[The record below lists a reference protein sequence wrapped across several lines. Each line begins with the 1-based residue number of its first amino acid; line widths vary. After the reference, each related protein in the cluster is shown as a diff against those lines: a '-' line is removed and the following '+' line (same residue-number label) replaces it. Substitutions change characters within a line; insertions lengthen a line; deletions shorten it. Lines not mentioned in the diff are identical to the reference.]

1 VQQIIESGITESGDP
16 DHFNAQPGQSHVD
29 VNQLSGGP
37 FNSRIRFL
45 KLPGITVYDNRW
57 GALPKQRRG
66 SGLEW

>member
-1 VQQIIESGITESGDP
+1 MQQIIESGITESGDP
-16 DHFNAQPGQSHVD
+16 DHFSAQPGQWHVD
-29 VNQLSGGP
+29 IDQLSGGP